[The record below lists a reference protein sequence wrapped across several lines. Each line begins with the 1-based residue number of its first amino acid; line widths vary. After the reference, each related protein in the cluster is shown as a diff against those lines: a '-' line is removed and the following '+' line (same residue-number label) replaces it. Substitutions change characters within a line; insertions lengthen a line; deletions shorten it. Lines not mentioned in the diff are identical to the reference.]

1 MRMHSLPARA
11 GIGLRGPHIKEVLS
25 TRPDVSWLEVHSENY
40 FGDGGLAL
48 QQLESIRADYAL
60 SLHGVGLSLG
70 SADALNLRHLSKLKN
85 LITRVDPAS
94 VSEHLCWSS
103 SGGNF
108 LNDLLPLP
116 YSEEALITVCRNI
129 SQAQEFLGRRLLI
142 ENVSSYLRFDHET
155 LNEWD
160 FLAEVAQRSDCDILL
175 DINNIYVSAV
185 NHGFD
190 AQQYLAAIPEKR
202 VAEIHLAGH
211 ESDDADDGSDSFLV
225 DTHSRPVCDAVWSLY
240 ADALLRFGPR
250 PTLIEWDKDLPALA
264 VLLAEADKA
273 QQLLDAPTQQH
284 SAAQH
289 ARAA

>member
-1 MRMHSLPARA
+1 
-11 GIGLRGPHIKEVLS
+11 VLA
-25 TRPDVSWLEVHSENY
+25 TRPNIAWLEVHSENY

-48 QQLESIRADYAL
+48 QQLEQIRADYPL

-70 SADALNLRHLSKLKN
+70 SSDPLSLRHLVKLKN
-85 LITRVDPAS
+85 LIGRVEPHS

-116 YSEEALITVCRNI
+116 YSEEALITVCSHI

-142 ENVSSYLRFDHET
+142 ENVSSYLRFSHET
-155 LNEWD
+155 LTEWD
-160 FLAEVAQRSDCDILL
+160 FLREVAQRCDCDILL
-175 DINNIYVSAV
+175 DINNIYVSSV

-190 AQQYLAAIPEKR
+190 AQDYLAAIPPAR

-211 ESDDADDGSDSFLV
+211 ESDVADDGSDNFLI

-240 ADALLRFGPR
+240 ADALQRFGPR
-250 PTLIEWDKDLPALA
+250 ATLIEWDSDLPALN
-264 VLLAEADKA
+264 VLLAEAGKA
-273 QQLLDAPTQQH
+273 QQILDVYKHPDAP
-284 SAAQH
+284 ARH

>member
-25 TRPDVSWLEVHSENY
+25 ARPNISWLEVHSENY

-48 QQLESIRADYAL
+48 QQLERIRADYAL

-70 SADALNLRHLSKLKN
+70 SADALNMRHLSKLKN
-85 LITRVDPAS
+85 LIARVDPAS

-155 LNEWD
+155 LSEWD

-190 AQQYLAAIPEKR
+190 AQQYFAAIPEKR

-211 ESDDADDGSDSFLV
+211 ESDDTDDGSDSFLV

-240 ADALLRFGPR
+240 TASAGRSLSHSIKVGRGPKR
-250 PTLIEWDKDLPALA
+250 C
-264 VLLAEADKA
+264 KA
-273 QQLLDAPTQQH
+273 
-284 SAAQH
+284 SA
-289 ARAA
+289 

>member
-1 MRMHSLPARA
+1 MRTHTLPARA
-11 GIGLRGPHIKEVLS
+11 GIGLRGPHVKEVLT
-25 TRPDVSWLEVHSENY
+25 TRPEISWLEVHSENY
-40 FGDGGLAL
+40 FADGGLAL

-85 LITRVDPAS
+85 LIAHVDPAS

-116 YSEEALITVCRNI
+116 YSEEALITVSRNI

-142 ENVSSYLRFDHET
+142 ENVSSYLRFNHET
-155 LNEWD
+155 ISEWD
-160 FLAEVAQRSDCDILL
+160 FLAEVARRTDCDILL

-190 AQQYLAAIPEKR
+190 AQQYLATMPTNR

-211 ESDDADDGSDSFLV
+211 ETDDADDGSDSFLI

-240 ADALLRFGPR
+240 ADALQRFGPR
-250 PTLIEWDKDLPALA
+250 PTLIEWDSELPTLA
-264 VLLAEADKA
+264 VLLGEADKA
-273 QQLLDAPTQQH
+273 QQLLDAPTQRH

-289 ARAA
+289 AHAA